1 MKILVSMLEYV
12 ANHSSSKT
20 YYEYRRCIYIFRN
33 SYLSNVLF
41 FAVENFRLLF
51 ENFDNSQAMIEVTNE
66 TIILLESIFMYPFT
80 LGIHEFEV

>member
-12 ANHSSSKT
+12 VNHSSSKT

-41 FAVENFRLLF
+41 FAVENFRLLL

-80 LGIHEFEV
+80 LGIHEF

>member
-1 MKILVSMLEYV
+1 MLEYV

-80 LGIHEFEV
+80 LGIHEF

>member
-1 MKILVSMLEYV
+1 MLEYV

-51 ENFDNSQAMIEVTNE
+51 ENFDNSQDMIEVTNE

-80 LGIHEFEV
+80 LGIH